1 MARRTAATAASIE
14 QKLARYRQSGLTSR
28 QYCEREGIPETTL
41 DYYRRRLRE
50 LQQRQAAPVC
60 KVSKPA
66 LARVVLRPGRRQTS
80 TIAVT
85 PAKTITLVLANN
97 RRVELAGWDCREQEL
112 ARLIRLVE
120 EA

>member
-1 MARRTAATAASIE
+1 MAKRTAATAESIE
-14 QKLARYRQSGLTSR
+14 QKLASYKQSGLTSR

-50 LQQRQAAPVC
+50 LKQLHAAPVG
-60 KVSKPA
+60 KASKPA
-66 LARVVLRPGRRQTS
+66 LARVVVQS
-80 TIAVT
+80 AAVAVA
-85 PAKTITLVLANN
+85 PAKTITLVLANK
-97 RRVELAGWDCREQEL
+97 RRMELAGWDYREQEL